1 MSGAAPVKQNLSVKE
16 KFGYGLGDT
25 ASNIVY
31 QAVLNMLSYFYTDI
45 YGIEAAA
52 VGTLMLVVRLFDT
65 FTDPAMGAIADRTR
79 SKHGRYRPWLLWI
92 AIPYGILAVAAFVTP
107 DFEGMRAKLIYAYIT
122 YGLLMTAY
130 TAINIPYSAL
140 AGVMTAD
147 KDERSSLQSWRFGL
161 AMIGGFLVTSI
172 TLPLARTIGG
182 GGDNPD
188 MQFGMPIAMGVLA
201 AVGILCFFG
210 CFKFTKERV
219 YPEQEVDAAGN
230 SKQNVFDDIKM
241 MFGNSQWV
249 IVTLAMFIIQIRG
262 GMFGAIKPHFTKY
275 YMQSDLGVINF
286 YFFSVDFSV
295 NENFIGLVLGLTMLA
310 GVAGVIAAN
319 RLFMVLHWCKVSV
332 MKLALFGSLIP
343 YGLIF
348 TVPRDWWEATLCL
361 ILLANFFHMMFIP
374 LLFAAIP
381 DTVDYGLKTVGKAA
395 IAMFFAGQLFA
406 LKMGG
411 AIGGSMALWIM
422 ALFGFQPNVEQ
433 TDSALLGLRI
443 AFAGI
448 PFIAAIIVAIVIS
461 FYKLK
466 KDWESNE
473 SIIGRGVEPQV

>member
-1 MSGAAPVKQNLSVKE
+1 MSQPKISTKE
-16 KFGYGLGDT
+16 KFGYGLGD
-25 ASNIVY
+25 AGSNIVY

-45 YGIEAAA
+45 FGIEAAA

-79 SKHGRYRPWLLWI
+79 SKHGRYRPWLMWI

-107 DFEGMRAKLIYAYIT
+107 EFEDAKNKLIYAYIS

-140 AGVMTAD
+140 ASVITAD

-161 AMIGGFLVTSI
+161 AMVGGFLVTSI
-172 TLPLARTIGG
+172 TLPLARYFGG

-188 MQFGMPIAMGVLA
+188 MQFGMPIAMGILA

-219 YPEQEVDAAGN
+219 YPEDIASTAGE
-230 SKQNVFDDIKM
+230 KQGILSDIKM
-241 MFGNSQWV
+241 MFCNSQWV

-262 GMFGAIKPHFTKY
+262 GLFGAIKPHFTKY
-275 YMQSDLGVINF
+275 YMVHDLTGF
-286 YFFSVDFSV
+286 WGQ

-319 RLFMVLHWCKVSV
+319 RLFMVMQWCKVSV

-348 TVPRDWWEATLCL
+348 FVPREWWEATLFL

-381 DTVDYGLKTVGKAA
+381 DVVDYGLKVVGKAA

-411 AIGGSMALWIM
+411 AIGGSLALWIM
-422 ALFGFQPNVEQ
+422 ALFGFQPNVDQSEG
-433 TDSALLGLRI
+433 ALLGLRI

-448 PFIAAIIVAIVIS
+448 PFCAAIVVVIVIH

-466 KDWESNE
+466 KGWEHRE
-473 SIIGRGVEPQV
+473 SVIGPGIEPQS